1 MTFENLFS
9 IGASMRVVLGV
20 LFALFLLCFAA
31 IIVEEM
37 FLGGRRRRKAL
48 KTARDRAAADAV
60 TADPVLQSSDTPHPP
75 R

>member
-9 IGASMRVVLGV
+9 IGASMRVVLGI

-48 KTARDRAAADAV
+48 KTARDRAVADAV
-60 TADPVLQSSDTPHPP
+60 TADHALQNSDTPHPP